1 MTSGLIKQASKHTF
15 PQQRKRGLE
24 SNAFPVDHPPK
35 IKKKKTMK
43 TPVGYAT
50 RETPKNHKFYAC
62 VHESGLY
69 RAV

>member
-1 MTSGLIKQASKHTF
+1 
-15 PQQRKRGLE
+15 
-24 SNAFPVDHPPK
+24 
-35 IKKKKTMK
+35 MK